1 MKPGTIIFITIFVM
15 IVIFVFAYLVK
26 IILDDDGDLI

>member
-15 IVIFVFAYLVK
+15 IVILGFAYLGK
-26 IILDDDGDLI
+26 IILEDDGDLY